1 MAPEP
6 VIEVRKIVT
15 GRWNE
20 NCYVLANGTGV
31 CLLVDPGDD
40 AAEIQRV
47 IESACWKVLAI
58 LNTHGHYDHVSA
70 VAALKDRFDVP
81 FYLHS
86 KDRKLLRS
94 VNLYRKMF
102 GDEGLVAVPE
112 VDHSLDDLGT
122 PLQIGDFTIE
132 IIPTPG
138 HSPGG
143 VCFLVG
149 HRLFTGDTLFK
160 GGVGRVDLP
169 GGDLDVLRDSLGVL
183 ARLDPNTVVYPGH
196 GDQTTIAEE
205 LEHNAVLREVRQ
217 AP

>member
-205 LEHNAVLREVRQ
+205 LEHNAALREVRQ

>member
-47 IESACWKVLAI
+47 IEAACWKVLAI

-102 GDEGLVAVPE
+102 GDEGLVPVPE
-112 VDHSLDDLGT
+112 VDHSLDDLET

-169 GGDLDVLRDSLGVL
+169 GGDREVLRDSLGVL

-205 LEHNAVLREVRQ
+205 LEHNAALREVRQ